1 MNPTIDW
8 DAAAYDDLAG
18 LPHDAWAEQ
27 VLSRLEL
34 AGDETVLDAGCG
46 TGRMIALLRDRHPE
60 LTLIGADGS
69 PKMLERARENLG
81 DGVQL
86 IESNLIDLELDVPVD
101 LIVSNAVFHWITE
114 HQILFDRMFA
124 LLRPGGRLEAQC
136 GGEGN
141 IAEVERAVDALA
153 GYERF
158 APYLRG
164 EHQAWNYASV
174 GDTELRLTRAGFE
187 RALAW
192 LEPWP
197 VEPRDPRAYLATV
210 VLPWHLEHLPPP
222 LRNDFIDA
230 VLGSAPRPLV
240 IDYVR
245 LNISARRPS

>member
-1 MNPTIDW
+1 VSPTVDW
-8 DAAAYDDLAG
+8 DAAAYDDLADV
-18 LPHDAWAEQ
+18 PHDAWAEQ
-27 VLSRLEL
+27 VLGRLEL
-34 AGDETVLDAGCG
+34 AGNETVLDAGCG
-46 TGRMIALLRDRHPE
+46 TGRMIALLRERHPG

-81 DGVQL
+81 EGVQL
-86 IESNLIDLELDVPVD
+86 IESNLLELEIDVPVD
-101 LIVSNAVFHWITE
+101 VIVSNAVFHWITE

-174 GDTELRLTRAGFE
+174 GDTELRLARAGFE

-197 VEPRDPRAYLATV
+197 VEPRDPRRYLATV
-210 VLPWHLEHLPPP
+210 VLPWHLERLPPP
-222 LRNDFIDA
+222 LRDDFIDA

-240 IDYVR
+240 IEYVR
-245 LNISARRPS
+245 LNISARRPA